1 MSVTKFSNSTGDY
14 FVGDNA
20 NDIISSAPKGFG
32 DKPNYMYG
40 GGGNDSMY
48 GSYGWDEMYGGDGN
62 DVLSDI
68 SLGLLHGEA
77 GNDYLEIT
85 SGGGKLYGDAGNDT
99 LTSGS
104 GESTLK
110 GGAGDD
116 KFIFSKSQNFGYCEI
131 DGGDE
136 DFVGNTPGQANYH
149 GHDEI
154 IAYGDNTV
162 IGLKSIARIDSIT
175 GHGNNTTIQTANT
188 ATRLDF
194 SNTTLTGIAQI
205 TGLNGDDTIIG
216 SNGND
221 TIFGG
226 WSNRDALF
234 GGAGDDLLI
243 GNGGE
248 LTGGTGADIFKS
260 VGAVTVKDFNAA
272 EGDRIFVR
280 AGVEA
285 ECAIKGND
293 TFVKF
298 TQNGQS
304 YGSITLSGITVNDL
318 PDSWIIRG

>member
-14 FVGDNA
+14 YFGDNA
-20 NDIISSAPKGFG
+20 NDIITGAPKGFG

-40 GGGNDSMY
+40 GGGNDSIY
-48 GSYGWDEMYGGDGN
+48 GSFGWDEMYGGDG
-62 DVLSDI
+62 DDFLSDI

-116 KFIFSKSQNFGYCEI
+116 KFIFSKSQNVGYCEI

-136 DFVGNTPGQANYH
+136 DFVGNTPGQPNYH

-154 IAYGDNTV
+154 VAYGDNTV

-175 GHGNNTTIQTANT
+175 GHGKNTTIQTANT

-205 TGLNGDDTIIG
+205 TGLDGNDTIIG

-226 WSNRDALF
+226 WSGRDALF
-234 GGAGDDLLI
+234 GGAG
-243 GNGGE
+243 
-248 LTGGTGADIFKS
+248 ADIFKS
-260 VGAVTVKDFNAA
+260 VGTATVTDFNAA
-272 EGDRIFVR
+272 EGDRIFVG
-280 AGVEA
+280 AGFEHR
-285 ECAIKGND
+285 CDIKGND
-293 TFVKF
+293 TVVSFSL
-298 TQNGQS
+298 NGQDR
-304 YGSITLSGITVNDL
+304 GGIVLSGITVNDL
-318 PDSWIIRG
+318 PDSWIFHG